1 MLRDIKDNS
10 NIFFKDLLMGNIY
23 LFSTSIDY
31 FLSFFQPEIRTIQQ
45 AVILLHARDEMN
57 PVLCNNIKDYILYSK

>member
-1 MLRDIKDNS
+1 
-10 NIFFKDLLMGNIY
+10 MGNIY